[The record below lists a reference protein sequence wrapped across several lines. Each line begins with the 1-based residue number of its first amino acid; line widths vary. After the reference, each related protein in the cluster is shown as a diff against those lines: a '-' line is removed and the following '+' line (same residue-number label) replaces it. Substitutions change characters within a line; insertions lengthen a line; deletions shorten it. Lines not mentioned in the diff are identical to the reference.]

1 MINVSLAMDTI
12 EDVSGLARV
21 KISIS
26 GKTEAKLLARLS
38 AQGKEDFCEIELGQ
52 EIVIEK
58 WTVFCSHL
66 LPDGAN
72 KLILEVFKNGV
83 LSESTALEFYVNNKS
98 LLAKTVSSSLLRNK
112 VPLFLGEA
120 VGSEMFDYEDENLK
134 PWFDK
139 EDAFEQIQLMGV
151 DEQKKSD
158 LRSFVSD
165 GYISLKSLLEPE
177 LVSKILDELDLV
189 VREGYQGYVYGE
201 SQRLH
206 DLHAHY
212 PGVNQFW
219 THPKIMACLRLIFA
233 SDPRPCQTLTYI
245 FGSQQDAHQD
255 TVHLTPFPAGY
266 MCGIWAALE
275 DVRPGSGE
283 LIVYKGSHK
292 LPRIYLDTVGCGK
305 VRGDETEFVSTVVAA
320 WNDALSQQSFQTEV
334 YQPSA
339 GDVLIWH
346 ENLMHAGS
354 KRVDT
359 KLSRKSIVSHVF
371 ADGCIA
377 YYDSSGS
384 VANMGRC

>member
-1 MINVSLAMDTI
+1 MDSV

-21 KISIS
+21 QISINWDVS
-26 GKTEAKLLARLS
+26 SKQLVRLS
-38 AQGKEDFCEIELGQ
+38 VQGKEDSCELELGQ
-52 EIVIEK
+52 ELVVEK
-58 WTVFCSHL
+58 WIVLCSHL
-66 LPDGAN
+66 LANGPN
-72 KLILEVFKNGV
+72 KLILEVFENSV
-83 LSESTALEFYVNNKS
+83 LSESAALEFHVTNQS
-98 LLAKTVSSSLLRNK
+98 LLAKTVASSLVRNN
-112 VPLFLGEA
+112 VPLFLGEE
-120 VGSEMFDYEDENLK
+120 VGSEMFDYEDESLK

-139 EDAFEQIQLMGV
+139 EDALEQIKLMSV
-151 DEQKKSD
+151 DEKTKGD
-158 LRSFVSD
+158 LGAFVSD
-165 GYISLKSLLEPE
+165 GYISLKNLLEPE
-177 LVSKILDELDLV
+177 LVSKILDELELV
-189 VREGYQGYVYGE
+189 VNEGYQGYVYGD

-212 PGVNQFW
+212 PGVNQLW
-219 THPKIMACLRLIFA
+219 THPKIMEYVRVLFA
-233 SDPRPCQTLTYI
+233 SGPRPCQTLTYI

-275 DVRPGSGE
+275 DVREGSGE

-292 LPRIYLDTVGCGK
+292 LPRIYLNTVGCGK
-305 VRGDETEFVSTVVAA
+305 VRGDESEFVSTVVAA
-320 WNDALSQQSFQTEV
+320 WNDALRKHSFQTEV

-346 ENLMHAGS
+346 ENLTHAGS
-354 KRVDT
+354 KRANT
-359 KLSRKSIVSHVF
+359 NLSRKSIVSHVF